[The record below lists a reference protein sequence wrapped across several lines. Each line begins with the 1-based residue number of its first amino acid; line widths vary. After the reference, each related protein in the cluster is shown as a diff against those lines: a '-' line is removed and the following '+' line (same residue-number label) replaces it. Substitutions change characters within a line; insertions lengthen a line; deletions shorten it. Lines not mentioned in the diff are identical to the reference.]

1 MQTYLNIILNRQI
14 GKQTDILEGTGDT
27 HAVYLR
33 GILSR
38 GIDAVEQDG
47 SVCRLIYLCEQVE
60 NGGLS
65 CAVRSD
71 KSCDLGSADDEVKVV
86 YRHESPELYTEMAA
100 LEHGCFIEIAL
111 GNYRAARERDHID
124 LSFFKR

>member
-1 MQTYLNIILNRQI
+1 MVFPAPFGPISPAI
-14 GKQTDILEGTGDT
+14 
-27 HAVYLR
+27 
-33 GILSR
+33 
-38 GIDAVEQDG
+38 
-47 SVCRLIYLCEQVE
+47 SV
-60 NGGLS
+60 
-65 CAVRSD
+65 
-71 KSCDLGSADDEVKVV
+71 DEVKVV